1 LDKNFRVQVISFF
14 RAKPKAP
21 LNPLQVDMHS
31 HLLAAL
37 DDGVKTHQE
46 AITIVQ
52 QFQQLGYT
60 RLITTPH
67 IMSDTYRNTPEGIL
81 SKLEEL
87 KSELKL
93 AGIAMQV
100 EAAAEYYLDETV
112 LALLDSDGQ
121 LLTFSGTHF
130 LFETNFYS
138 EPYQLNDFIFKSLT
152 KGYKPILAHPERYA
166 YMTIE
171 KAEELYHRGV
181 LLQINSLSLIGFYGK
196 PIQKLAQKLIE
207 QKWVHVLGSD
217 CHNIL
222 QVQLQTEIIKDKYYR
237 KALDLP
243 LLNNK
248 L

>member
-1 LDKNFRVQVISFF
+1 
-14 RAKPKAP
+14 
-21 LNPLQVDMHS
+21 MHS

-37 DDGVKTHQE
+37 DDGVKTHAE
-46 AITIVQ
+46 AIAIVQ
-52 QFQQLGYT
+52 QFHQLGYT
-60 RLITTPH
+60 KLITTPH

-81 SKLEEL
+81 NKLGEL
-87 KSELKL
+87 KQEIAA
-93 AGIAMQV
+93 AGIPVQL

-112 LALLDSDGQ
+112 LDLINADSK
-121 LLTFSGTHF
+121 LLTFSGAYF

-152 KGYKPILAHPERYA
+152 NGYKPILAHPERYA
-166 YMTIE
+166 YMTME

-196 PIQKLAQKLIE
+196 PIQKLAQKIID
-207 QKWVHVLGSD
+207 QKWVHLLGSD